1 MTDAVDTRRS
11 PGGERGSAE
20 REPGAALGERL
31 RKRRQERHISLRE
44 LARRLGISASLVSQI
59 ETGRLRPSVRT
70 LYAIVS
76 ELGVSLDEVF
86 APDDE
91 ASAPLPEARPRTA
104 AADSEGDDGGE
115 GEADQDSGRIRI
127 ARGSRRRGIE
137 LQSGIRWERLAAW
150 ADPEVEFLY
159 NIYGVGGA
167 SSAANALVRHNG
179 REFGIVTSG
188 QLHVTVGFDDYVLG
202 PGDSI
207 SFEST
212 IPHRLYNEGP
222 DPVHAIWIVL
232 MD

>member
-1 MTDAVDTRRS
+1 VADAVDTRRS
-11 PGGERGSAE
+11 ARSERPGAA
-20 REPGAALGERL
+20 REPSSALGERL
-31 RKRRQERHISLRE
+31 RQRRLERRISLRE

-59 ETGRLRPSVRT
+59 ETGRLQPSVRT

-76 ELGVSLDEVF
+76 ELSVSLDEVF
-86 APDDE
+86 SPDEDTPE
-91 ASAPLPEARPRTA
+91 PLPEARSHGADEVSGA
-104 AADSEGDDGGE
+104 A
-115 GEADQDSGRIRI
+115 EAPPGRIRI
-127 ARGSRRRGIE
+127 ARGSQRRGIE
-137 LQSGIRWERLAAW
+137 LQTGIRWERLAAW

-159 NIYGVGGA
+159 NIYEVGAA

-188 QLHVTVGFDDYVLG
+188 QLHVTVGFDDYALG

-207 SFEST
+207 AFESS

-222 DPVHAIWIVL
+222 EPVHAIWIVL